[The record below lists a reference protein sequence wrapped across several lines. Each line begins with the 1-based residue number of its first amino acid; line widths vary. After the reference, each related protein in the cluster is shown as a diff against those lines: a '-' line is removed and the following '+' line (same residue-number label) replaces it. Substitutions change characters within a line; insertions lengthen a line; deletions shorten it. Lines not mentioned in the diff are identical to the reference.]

1 MEDLNDRMME
11 LFEKEQVEWSNKNPI
26 IANNSQDNLTLWNPS
41 MEDTSDFDSDGE
53 FLESGPRILA
63 KGSSEDKLSTQIST
77 LDNKSPKHTS
87 VDNLSTKDSC
97 LEQLSIERNKLNSEM
112 YKLSFSLEG
121 ISDYEDDEEFLEKS
135 SMKCSSEDKLSTNIS
150 TLDNES
156 PKHTSVDN
164 PSITDS
170 YLERLSIERD
180 EAHCEIYKLSTRN
193 SFPATYSP
201 QPSLLDTSSVEIL
214 AEILSTLRNYNA
226 KERLMK
232 GLSGEKMCTK
242 NSTLDSDNRKQSSL
256 GNSSKKDSPPDKLST
271 KSSTPD
277 NDAQE
282 QLMKGFSGE
291 NMSIN
296 LDSDILKQSSSDNS
310 SEKDSSLE
318 KLSTESSTLDNDAQE
333 QLMKGFSGEKMCI
346 NLDSD
351 ILKQSSTAISSKKD
365 SSLDEVS
372 TKNPM
377 LRYNKFQRGL
387 PAEKLSAIDSM
398 LDKYSLKQ
406 SSVDILSAKNLENES
421 PKQAPVGKSSKKKV
435 SFVDQ
440 LTTKNSTLDNNS
452 LKYSS
457 LGKSSKKKVS
467 FVDQS
472 FTKNSTLDNNPPK
485 RLWKSLP
492 FILNK
497 PKYSP
502 ANRRTRNLTHE
513 FNYKCDIFTD
523 DSSMHNNVDTIEN
536 PLENLPK
543 KEPKGSVV
551 LKKTASPMKNSQHDY
566 QNFAVFAKKF
576 SQNNFARNN
585 STMDKN
591 LSSKEPQGIKIPN
604 DSSQTLENSSQKMP
618 KISILKRTSNKSNL
632 PKDQNLDM
640 ENNSSKKGSLL
651 ENFTDLNQAEI
662 EALKSE
668 CMKNNSTRNAK
679 NCKNNSYNPLKAP
692 TVNISI
698 FQTFQ
703 PSQNEI
709 LDFVENYSTPIWKFC
724 PTTTTSKNPLPELQ
738 EEIKNPIPEIH
749 EEKKPMFKCYVC
761 QAIFGENSYRK
772 KYDAGNFNEKQ
783 QFQCNRCWGRAKIFI
798 GDTPAPLLDTP
809 SPLLDTPA
817 PLSDTPAPLLDIPAP
832 LLDTVAPL
840 LDFPT
845 PLLDTPVPLL
855 DISILHL
862 DTPESLLATPESL
875 LDTPAPLLDTA
886 APLMDFLTPLLDTPV
901 HILDFPAPL
910 LDTPESLLDT
920 PAPQLDTPAPLL
932 DTPVLNLAPNLPPTP
947 ALLIHRVPDRF
958 CDIRRRGD

>member
-1 MEDLNDRMME
+1 M
-11 LFEKEQVEWSNKNPI
+11 STKN
-26 IANNSQDNLTLWNPS
+26 
-41 MEDTSDFDSDGE
+41 
-53 FLESGPRILA
+53 
-63 KGSSEDKLSTQIST
+63 ST
-77 LDNKSPKHTS
+77 LDNNAQEQLMKGLFGEKMFTNLESDIPKQSSLDTLS
-87 VDNLSTKDSC
+87 VEIISTK
-97 LEQLSIERNKLNSEM
+97 NP
-112 YKLSFSLEG
+112 
-121 ISDYEDDEEFLEKS
+121 
-135 SMKCSSEDKLSTNIS
+135 
-150 TLDNES
+150 TLDN
-156 PKHTSVDN
+156 
-164 PSITDS
+164 
-170 YLERLSIERD
+170 
-180 EAHCEIYKLSTRN
+180 
-193 SFPATYSP
+193 
-201 QPSLLDTSSVEIL
+201 
-214 AEILSTLRNYNA
+214 NA
-226 KERLMK
+226 QEQLMK
-232 GLSGEKMCTK
+232 GLSGEKM
-242 NSTLDSDNRKQSSL
+242 
-256 GNSSKKDSPPDKLST
+256 
-271 KSSTPD
+271 
-277 NDAQE
+277 
-282 QLMKGFSGE
+282 
-291 NMSIN
+291 SIN
-296 LDSDILKQSSSDNS
+296 LDSDISKQSSMDNS
-310 SEKDSSLE
+310 SEKNSSLD
-318 KLSTESSTLDNDAQE
+318 KLSTKNHTLDNNKPE
-333 QLMKGFSGEKMCI
+333 
-346 NLDSD
+346 
-351 ILKQSSTAISSKKD
+351 
-365 SSLDEVS
+365 
-372 TKNPM
+372 
-377 LRYNKFQRGL
+377 YNKFQRGL
-387 PAEKLSAIDSM
+387 PAKKLSAINSM

-406 SSVDILSAKNLENES
+406 SSVDILS
-421 PKQAPVGKSSKKKV
+421 
-435 SFVDQ
+435 
-440 LTTKNSTLDNNS
+440 TKNSTLDNNS
-452 LKYSS
+452 PKHSS

-467 FVDQS
+467 FEDQLT
-472 FTKNSTLDNNPPK
+472 TKYSSLDNNFPK
-485 RLWKSLP
+485 HSSLEMSSEKKVSFSDQLSNKNSNLDHNPKERQWKSLP

-497 PKYSP
+497 PRYST
-502 ANRRTRNLTHE
+502 ANRRTSNLPPKL
-513 FNYKCDIFTD
+513 NYKCDIFTD
-523 DSSMHNNVDTIEN
+523 DSSMYNNVDTKEN

-543 KEPKGSVV
+543 KEPKGSAV

-618 KISILKRTSNKSNL
+618 KISILKRTSNKKNL

-651 ENFTDLNQAEI
+651 ENFTDLNQTEI
-662 EALKSE
+662 ESLKSE
-668 CMKNNSTRNAK
+668 CMKNNSTRN
-679 NCKNNSYNPLKAP
+679 PLKAP
-692 TVNISI
+692 TANISI

-724 PTTTTSKNPLPELQ
+724 PTTTTTKNPLPELQ

-798 GDTPAPLLDTP
+798 GDTPAPLLDIP
-809 SPLLDTPA
+809 SPLLNTLA
-817 PLSDTPAPLLDIPAP
+817 PLSGTPAPLLDIPAP

-875 LDTPAPLLDTA
+875 LDTPVPLLDTA
-886 APLMDFLTPLLDTPV
+886 ATLMDFLTPLLDTPV
-901 HILDFPAPL
+901 HLLDFPAPL

-920 PAPQLDTPAPLL
+920 PAPLLDTPAPLL

>member
-1 MEDLNDRMME
+1 MDKLCTKNFTLDNKSEEQSSEDDLSMEDLNDRMME

-291 NMSIN
+291 
-296 LDSDILKQSSSDNS
+296 
-310 SEKDSSLE
+310 
-318 KLSTESSTLDNDAQE
+318 
-333 QLMKGFSGEKMCI
+333 KMCI

-591 LSSKEPQGIKIPN
+591 LSSKEPQGIELPN
-604 DSSQTLENSSQKMP
+604 DSSQTLENSYQKMP
-618 KISILKRTSNKSNL
+618 KISILKRTSNKSNYL

-640 ENNSSKKGSLL
+640 GNNSSKKGSLL

-662 EALKSE
+662 EAL
-668 CMKNNSTRNAK
+668 NRLNSVGRGLASN
-679 NCKNNSYNPLKAP
+679 LKMEYQ
-692 TVNISI
+692 V
-698 FQTFQ
+698 FLC
-703 PSQNEI
+703 I
-709 LDFVENYSTPIWKFC
+709 LQK
-724 PTTTTSKNPLPELQ
+724 
-738 EEIKNPIPEIH
+738 
-749 EEKKPMFKCYVC
+749 
-761 QAIFGENSYRK
+761 
-772 KYDAGNFNEKQ
+772 
-783 QFQCNRCWGRAKIFI
+783 
-798 GDTPAPLLDTP
+798 
-809 SPLLDTPA
+809 
-817 PLSDTPAPLLDIPAP
+817 
-832 LLDTVAPL
+832 
-840 LDFPT
+840 
-845 PLLDTPVPLL
+845 
-855 DISILHL
+855 
-862 DTPESLLATPESL
+862 
-875 LDTPAPLLDTA
+875 
-886 APLMDFLTPLLDTPV
+886 
-901 HILDFPAPL
+901 
-910 LDTPESLLDT
+910 
-920 PAPQLDTPAPLL
+920 
-932 DTPVLNLAPNLPPTP
+932 NLAMAT
-947 ALLIHRVPDRF
+947 
-958 CDIRRRGD
+958 